1 MLSGSDAVEGCG
13 SRFRRFTTVRN
24 IEDIPVSQA
33 APRLTTT
40 PDRRFD
46 VAGLFS
52 ELDANGIVVLP
63 NLLSAEQLREM
74 QKAFA
79 VKLRRM
85 RWNSVD
91 GYYKNE
97 IYRHM
102 VEDVLLLDQGFVDLA
117 LHPVVK
123 AILNTYMG
131 THYELTEAK
140 GWKSLPTTR
149 DFHGW
154 HSDAWYDETSAS
166 EIYREVKLGFYLTDV
181 RTGAFNYIK
190 GSHRQQH
197 PRILQKQEVNDLPA
211 SRLVE
216 ITGPAGTAFLFDSS
230 GIHRQGMP
238 ILEPRQAIFLVYHDP
253 HVRLDQENIMYYRY
267 HPLILNAALLGNLS
281 AEDQRILGFGNKT
294 NFQPAFDRSDRAPF
308 GYKTV
313 NAAINAQLRI
323 GNLTERISARLKRV
337 LRMSR

>member
-1 MLSGSDAVEGCG
+1 M
-13 SRFRRFTTVRN
+13 RN
-24 IEDIPVSQA
+24 TEDVPVSPE
-33 APRLTTT
+33 APRPTNTTN
-40 PDRRFD
+40 RRLD
-46 VAGLFS
+46 VDALVS
-52 ELDANGIVVLP
+52 ELEANGIVVLP
-63 NLLSAEQLREM
+63 NLLSAERLRGM

-85 RWNSVD
+85 RWNSID

-102 VEDVLLLDQGFVDLA
+102 VADVLLLDQGFVDLA
-117 LHPVVK
+117 LHPLVK
-123 AILNTYMG
+123 DILNSYLG
-131 THYELTEAK
+131 TNYELTEAK

-154 HSDAWYDETSAS
+154 HADAWYDQTSAS
-166 EIYREVKLGFYLTDV
+166 EIQREVKLGFYLTDV

-197 PRILQKQEVNDLPA
+197 PRILNKQEVDELPA

-216 ITGPAGTAFLFDSS
+216 LTGPAGTAFLFDSS

-238 ILEPRQAIFLVYHDP
+238 ILEPRQAVFLVYHDP
-253 HVRLDQENIMYYRY
+253 RVTLQPEDVTYYRY
-267 HPLILNAALLGNLS
+267 HPLMLNAAFLGNLS
-281 AEDQRILGFGNKT
+281 TEDQRILGFGNKT
-294 NFQPAFDRSDRAPF
+294 NFQPAFEQSGQTPI

-313 NAAINAQLRI
+313 NALVSAQLRI
-323 GNLTERISARLKRV
+323 GNLAERISARLRRT
-337 LRMSR
+337 LRMSGKV

>member
-1 MLSGSDAVEGCG
+1 MSA
-13 SRFRRFTTVRN
+13 
-24 IEDIPVSQA
+24 PVSPEAPSLTNA
-33 APRLTTT
+33 AGP
-40 PDRRFD
+40 RFD
-46 VAGLFS
+46 VDGLVS
-52 ELDANGIVVLP
+52 ELQINGIVVLP
-63 NLLSAEQLREM
+63 NLLRAEQLREM

-85 RWNSVD
+85 RWNHID
-91 GYYKNE
+91 GYHKNE
-97 IYRHM
+97 TYRHM

-117 LHPVVK
+117 LHPLVK
-123 AILNTYMG
+123 DILNIYLG
-131 THYELTEAK
+131 TNYELTEAK

-154 HSDAWYDETSAS
+154 HSDAWYDQTSAS

-181 RTGAFNYIK
+181 QTGAFNYIK

-197 PRILQKQEVNDLPA
+197 PYILKKQEVNDLPV

-216 ITGPAGTAFLFDSS
+216 VTGAAGTAFLFDSS

-253 HVRLDQENIMYYRY
+253 RVTLEPENITHYRY

-294 NFQPAFDRSDRAPF
+294 NFQPAFEQPARTPI
-308 GYKTV
+308 GYKTF
-313 NAAINAQLRI
+313 NAAFSAQLRL
-323 GNLTERISARLKRV
+323 GNLAERISARLKRT
-337 LRMSR
+337 LRMSRNP

>member
-1 MLSGSDAVEGCG
+1 M
-13 SRFRRFTTVRN
+13 RN
-24 IEDIPVSQA
+24 IEDIAVSRE
-33 APRLTTT
+33 APRLTNTAG
-40 PDRRFD
+40 RGSD
-46 VAGLFS
+46 VDALVS
-52 ELDANGIVVLP
+52 ELDVNGIVVLP
-63 NLLSAEQLREM
+63 NLLSADRLRAM

-85 RWNSVD
+85 RWNNID
-91 GYYKNE
+91 GYYKTE
-97 IYRHM
+97 TYRHM

-117 LHPVVK
+117 LHPLVK
-123 AILNTYMG
+123 DILNTYLG
-131 THYELTEAK
+131 TNFELTEAK

-154 HSDAWYDETSAS
+154 HSDAWYDQTSAS

-181 RTGAFNYIK
+181 RTGAFNYMK

-197 PRILQKQEVNDLPA
+197 PRILKKQEVSDLPA

-216 ITGPAGTAFLFDSS
+216 LTGPAGTAFLFDSS

-253 HVRLDQENIMYYRY
+253 LVRLEQENITYYRY

-294 NFQPAFDRSDRAPF
+294 NFQPAFEQPARTPI
-308 GYKTV
+308 GYKTF
-313 NAAINAQLRI
+313 NAAFSTQLRL
-323 GNLTERISARLKRV
+323 GNLAERISARLKRT
-337 LRMSR
+337 LRMSRKF